1 MKHKKMSWLI
11 ATLFTTPLMAQQ
23 AMAQEA
29 QAAAQEAAAPAAAPV
44 ASTPAA
50 APAGEIQQVNVTGI
64 RASVRNA
71 LAVKEASNSMVEVIA
86 SEDIGKLPDTTI
98 AESLARL
105 PGLSSG
111 LDRGNASQI
120 VARGMGPRFI
130 GATLNGRELASSE
143 PDRAVRFE
151 QFPSESI
158 SGATVYKT
166 QNAELVEGGIA
177 TSIDL
182 QTVSPLKYNGRQLN
196 FKADAL
202 HYAIA
207 KDIAGADKT
216 KPRVGGI
223 WVDQFLNKTLG
234 AAIAFSYQDQ
244 PSVQKNVRHWGFNE
258 NNSVDLN
265 GDGKV
270 DKTPWG
276 FQDDVRRGSNKRS
289 SVLGKVEYK
298 PNSDVLITADTYY
311 AQTKID
317 EAQMQHWTGDLGN
330 WDGGNSGNFSN
341 LDIRNGYVAGG
352 TVNWNRVINNDAHWI
367 QDASVA
373 ASGLNAKV
381 NLGEW
386 KVETDLSTSHAM
398 RSSQWRDLR
407 QNSLGSIPVSVNW
420 SFTGDERQQYSFGGI
435 DTGNPANFEAP
446 TLYVDTDGH
455 VKDRLD
461 SASFTA
467 ARPIENSIVSRI
479 KVGVRATDR
488 EKSYRQTTW
497 QLAQQN
503 AIPNSAYETV
513 NVEGFP
519 SYFVL
524 KDFYGSI
531 ASAFGADAF
540 NPNGKVGT
548 ADQVRNDQLAGWRVK
563 ERSTSAFVQGDL
575 DGEAFGKSYR
585 GNVGVRLV
593 HTKTDSFGMG
603 SLNGATPT
611 AVEQGTSYTEIL
623 PSLNL
628 IFNLDEAQQHQV
640 RFGVARAM
648 SRPPLDELR
657 ASRNLSQAGTSQPQT
672 GSAGNPDLKPMMANQ
687 VDLAYQWYFEKGSL
701 ISVGGFYKQLQRYIA
716 ITQADNITRSVNG
729 EGGNIRGVE
738 LVYQQA
744 FTGLPAPF
752 DGLGIASNYAYTAS
766 TVREQVPVG
775 NPFPIEGLMRN
786 NGGVTLWYE
795 KAGYEA
801 RLSANHHSSF
811 VRNPTWSAGQL
822 LVNEAE
828 TYLTLNLAKQITPNV
843 QVRFGIDNLT
853 NQKAVY
859 TSANNPLQQEVT
871 EFGRRFNLGL
881 SFKL

>member
-1 MKHKKMSWLI
+1 MKHKKMSLLI
-11 ATLFTTPLMAQQ
+11 ATLFSTPLMAQQ
-23 AMAQEA
+23 AFAQEA
-29 QAAAQEAAAPAAAPV
+29 QAEPAAQAAAPAA
-44 ASTPAA
+44 TPAA
-50 APAGEIQQVNVTGI
+50 PVAGEIQQVNVTGI

-130 GATLNGRELASSE
+130 GATLNGRELASTEAS
-143 PDRAVRFE
+143 RAVRFE
-151 QFPSESI
+151 QFPSESV

-177 TSIDL
+177 TTIDL

-196 FKADAL
+196 LKADAL
-202 HYAIA
+202 YYPIA
-207 KDIAGADKT
+207 KDIAGAEKT

-223 WVDQFLNKTLG
+223 WIDQFLNKTLG
-234 AAIAFSYQDQ
+234 AAVAFSYQDQ
-244 PSVQKNVRHWGFNE
+244 PSVQKNIEHWGFNADA
-258 NNSVDLN
+258 NSRDIN
-265 GDGKV
+265 GDGTI
-270 DKTPWG
+270 DKAPWG
-276 FQDDVRRGSNKRS
+276 FKDDVRRGTNKRS
-289 SVLGKVEYK
+289 SVLAKIEYK
-298 PNSDVLITADTYY
+298 PNSDVLITADSYY
-311 AQTKID
+311 AKNKIN
-317 EAQMQHWTGDLGN
+317 EAQMQHWTGEMGN
-330 WDGGNSGNFSN
+330 WDGLNSGNFSN
-341 LDIRNGYVAGG
+341 IDVRNGYVAGG
-352 TVNWNRVINNDAHWI
+352 TLDWNSVSNHDARWT
-367 QDASVA
+367 QDGSVS

-381 NLGEW
+381 NVGEW
-386 KVETDLSTSHAM
+386 KLETDLSTSHAL
-398 RSSQWRDLR
+398 RSSQWSDVR
-407 QNSLGSIPVSVNW
+407 QTSIGRVPINW
-420 SFTGDERQQYSFGGI
+420 SFTGNENQQYNFGSF
-435 DTGNPANFEAP
+435 DTGNPANFGAP
-446 TLYVDTDGH
+446 LLMVESAGR
-455 VKDRLD
+455 VKDLLNAV
-461 SASFTA
+461 SVSA

-488 EKSYRQTTW
+488 EKSYGRTTW
-497 QLAQQN
+497 QSEVVPGQSV
-503 AIPNSAYETV
+503 SASDYETV
-513 NVEGFP
+513 TVAGFP

-524 KDFYGSI
+524 KDFNGTVNRL
-531 ASAFGADAF
+531 FGQGALD
-540 NPNGKVGT
+540 PNGKIGQPWQ
-548 ADQVRNDQLAGWRVK
+548 QVDDQLGSWRVK
-563 ERSTSAFVQGDL
+563 ERSSSAFIQGDL

-585 GNVGVRLV
+585 GNVGVRMV
-593 HTKTDSFGMG
+593 HTKTTSYGMG
-603 SLNGATPT
+603 SVGTDPIGP
-611 AVEQGTSYTEIL
+611 VEQGTSYTEIL

-648 SRPPLDELR
+648 SRPPIDELR
-657 ASRNLSQAGTSQPQT
+657 ASRTLSQAGVGQQT
-672 GSAGNPDLKPMMANQ
+672 GTAGNPTLKPMMANQ

-701 ISVGGFYKQLQRYIA
+701 VSVGGFYKQLQRYIA
-716 ITQADNITRSVNG
+716 ITQDPKAITQSVNG
-729 EGGNIRGVE
+729 EGGNIRGLE

-752 DGLGIASNYAYTAS
+752 DGLGMSSNYAYTTS

-775 NPFPIEGLMRN
+775 NPFPIEGLMKH

-801 RLSANHHSSF
+801 RLSATYHSEF
-811 VRNPTWSAGQL
+811 VRNPGWDAGKL
-822 LVNEAE
+822 LVNGDE
-828 TYLTLNLAKQITPNV
+828 TYLALNLAKQITPNV
-843 QVRFGIDNLT
+843 QIRFGIENLT

>member
-1 MKHKKMSWLI
+1 MKHKKISWLI

-23 AMAQEA
+23 AFAQE
-29 QAAAQEAAAPAAAPV
+29 AAPAAAP
-44 ASTPAA
+44 A
-50 APAGEIQQVNVTGI
+50 APAAGEIQQVNVTGI

-71 LAVKEASNSMVEVIA
+71 LAAKEASNSIVEVVS

-143 PDRAVRFE
+143 PNRAVRFE
-151 QFPSESI
+151 QFPSESV

-166 QNAELVEGGIA
+166 QNAEIAEGGIA
-177 TSIDL
+177 TTIDL
-182 QTVSPLKYNGRQLN
+182 QTVSPLKYSGRQVSL
-196 FKADAL
+196 KADAL
-202 HYAIA
+202 YYALA

-216 KPRVGGI
+216 APRVGGI
-223 WVDQFLNKTLG
+223 YIDQFLNKTLG

-258 NNSVDLN
+258 DHSADIN

-289 SVLGKVEYK
+289 SVLGKVEWK
-298 PNSDVLITADTYY
+298 PNNDVLITADSYY
-311 AQTKID
+311 ARTKIN
-317 EAQMQHWTGDLGN
+317 EAQMQHWTGDMGN

-352 TVNWNRVINNDAHWI
+352 TLNWSKVINNDAHWI
-367 QDASVA
+367 QDSSVS

-381 NLGEW
+381 NIGDW
-386 KVETDLSTSHAM
+386 KVETDLSTSHAL

-407 QNSLGSIPVSVNW
+407 QNSLSSIPVQINW
-420 SFTGDERQQYSFGGI
+420 SFTGDERQSYNFGGI

-455 VKDRLD
+455 VKDLLNA
-461 SASFTA
+461 ASFTA
-467 ARPIENSIVSRI
+467 ARAIDNSIINRI
-479 KVGVRATDR
+479 KVGVRASDR
-488 EKSYRQTTW
+488 EKSYHQTTW
-497 QLAQQN
+497 QLSQKS
-503 AIPNSAYETV
+503 AIPASDYETV
-513 NVEGFP
+513 NVSGFP
-519 SYFVL
+519 SYIVL
-524 KDFYGSI
+524 KNFG
-531 ASAFGADAF
+531 ASTAAAFGPNAF
-540 NPNGKVGT
+540 DPSGRPQT
-548 ADQVRNDQLAGWRVK
+548 QNDLLSGWKVK
-563 ERSTSAFVQGDL
+563 ERSTSAFIQGDL
-575 DGEAFGKSYR
+575 DGEAFGKTYR
-585 GNVGVRLV
+585 GNVGVRVV
-593 HTKTDSFGMG
+593 HTKQTGYGMQ
-603 SLNGATPT
+603 SLNGAAPT
-611 AVEQGTSYTEIL
+611 DVEGGTSYTEIL
-623 PSLNL
+623 PSLNT
-628 IFNLDEAQQHQV
+628 IFNLDEKQEHQI
-640 RFGVARAM
+640 RFSLARAM
-648 SRPPLDELR
+648 SRAPMDEMR
-657 ASRNLSQAGTSQPQT
+657 ASRNLNVVADSTQPIT
-672 GSAGNPDLKPMMANQ
+672 GSAGNPELKPMMANQ
-687 VDLAYQWYFEKGSL
+687 VDLAYQWYFSKGSL
-701 ISVGGFYKQLQRYIA
+701 LSAGAFYKKVQRYIA
-716 ITQADNITRSVNG
+716 LTSDTTVINGRAATVTRSING
-729 EGGNIRGVE
+729 DGGDIRGLE

-752 DGLGIASNYAYTAS
+752 DGLGIASNYAYTTS
-766 TVREQVPVG
+766 NIREATPSV
-775 NPFPIEGLMRN
+775 NPYPIEGLMKH

-801 RLSANHHSSF
+801 RLSANYKSAF
-811 VRNPTWSAGQL
+811 VRNPTWNAGQL
-822 LVNEAE
+822 IENEAE
-828 TYLTLNLAKQITPNV
+828 TYLTLNLAKQITPNI
-843 QVRFGIDNLT
+843 QLRFGIDNLT

-859 TSANNPLQQEVT
+859 TSANIPVQQEVT